1 MRMVDQSQGITSCRL
16 EGVLGHQLLCHRL
29 EGKRREGG
37 GGQLHRAKGACKGFR
52 HRRFLS
58 PVVWDEMRAWSLH
71 SVTLPHI
78 RNQFVW
84 NAVSIIP
91 IPIQRFLEGPERPCS
106 APVAERYTGA
116 VCHTSRGVWGSL
128 TPIIGILWWLAVE
141 GPSMYD
147 LTIDDFPP
155 DRLAAIVH
163 WRNDPAVNRYL
174 RQGIL
179 TLETVQAWYTQYFS
193 RAEHQLFAVYA
204 DKALIGYGSLSH
216 IDTTHRSGEIG
227 IV

>member
-1 MRMVDQSQGITSCRL
+1 Q
-16 EGVLGHQLLCHRL
+16 
-29 EGKRREGG
+29 
-37 GGQLHRAKGACKGFR
+37 
-52 HRRFLS
+52 
-58 PVVWDEMRAWSLH
+58 
-71 SVTLPHI
+71 
-78 RNQFVW
+78 
-84 NAVSIIP
+84 
-91 IPIQRFLEGPERPCS
+91 
-106 APVAERYTGA
+106 RYTGA
-116 VCHTSRGVWGSL
+116 VCHTSHGLHSSL
-128 TPIIGILWWLAVE
+128 IPLVRILWLLAAE

-155 DRLAAIVH
+155 DRLAEIVH

-204 DKALIGYGSLSH
+204 DKALIRYGTLEH

-227 IV
+227 IVIGEKQYWKKGVGASVVTRLTTLALTKYHLHRVYAIIQGGNIASRRCFEKVGLPHEGRLR